1 MSTLPNRATTALLV
15 IDVQVGVV
23 GAAYQRD
30 AVIANIQTLL
40 TAARAAGT
48 SVVWVQ
54 HSDEQMPIGSDAWQY
69 VPELVRRESE
79 PSARK
84 AIVTQVL
91 DGVARSLQITP

>member
-1 MSTLPNRATTALLV
+1 MSTLPNRATTALLI

-54 HSDEQMPIGSDAWQY
+54 HSDE
-69 VPELVRRESE
+69 
-79 PSARK
+79 
-84 AIVTQVL
+84 
-91 DGVARSLQITP
+91 